1 MIDMR
6 NYTEIPDI
14 RNRNLQ
20 KTVVANLSGEIEIG
34 EGSSGSRS
42 LARDG
47 EGGRPETGGVRK
59 SSRERKRKGRELR
72 EERGGGGGGG
82 GSSGVVV
89 VKKSGYKNRLRR
101 EIGRHLFIY
110 LLKLGEMSLSLK
122 KRTERE
128 ERREWICSHKT
139 I

>member
-1 MIDMR
+1 MK
-6 NYTEIPDI
+6 
-14 RNRNLQ
+14 NLQ

-72 EERGGGGGGG
+72 EERGGGGG
-82 GSSGVVV
+82 SSGVVV

-101 EIGRHLFIY
+101 DFGRHFLIILLFFEA
-110 LLKLGEMSLSLK
+110 GRNESVA
-122 KRTERE
+122 E
-128 ERREWICSHKT
+128 EEN
-139 I
+139 